1 MSKFSGSRFYNLTMR
16 QTSLSIPKAKPLLSL
31 FLAAAATAVCA
42 QSPQAASQDA
52 RQPDAPA
59 RIEQRGERIHLEDK
73 GAVIDELR
81 VGGETKSIDV
91 QPKGGMP
98 AYQLA
103 PASGQRS
110 WKILGF

>member
-1 MSKFSGSRFYNLTMR
+1 MSKISSSRFYNLHMR
-16 QTSLSIPKAKPLLSL
+16 LNPFPIPQAKPLLCL

-42 QSPQAASQDA
+42 QSPQAASKDA
-52 RQPDAPA
+52 SRADVPA
-59 RIEQRGERIHLEDK
+59 QIEQRSERIHLEDK
-73 GAVIDELR
+73 GSVIDELR

-98 AYQLA
+98 AYQVA

-110 WKILGF
+110 WKIMGF